1 MTPPSEPPR
10 RALDRRSFL
19 RLAGIGLASGTALT
33 LGGCGIFD
41 SREPINTSG
50 RVDFRN
56 PLRIPPLAE
65 GTVRDGTRV
74 FDLVT
79 QTGRT
84 RIVDAGVADTWGVNG
99 ALLGPTLRARRG
111 ERVAVNLR
119 NDLPETTTLHWHG
132 MHLPA
137 VADGGPHQA
146 VEPGR
151 TWSPSWTIAQPA
163 ATLWYHPHPHGQTER
178 HVYRGLGGLF
188 ILDDDEES
196 ALALPRD
203 YGIDDIPVIVQDK
216 TFDDAGQL
224 VETDRVDN
232 GMLGDTILVN
242 GTAAPVF
249 QAAATHTR
257 LRLLNASTARSY
269 AFGVSDGRSL
279 ELIATDGGLL
289 PAPVTIERILLTP
302 GERAEVILQLEAGE
316 SVTLRSYP
324 QEMGLSDSRARST
337 GAADELDILLVR
349 AVADLRTS
357 PALPRVLANAPDLHT
372 HRVAATRSFELRSD
386 RINGESMDMAR
397 IDDVIT
403 VDTTEIWEVRN
414 AHGQPH
420 NFHVHDTQFQV
431 VSIGGESPPPEL
443 SGWKDTIY
451 LPPDVDIRIA
461 LRFTDYT
468 DPAVPYMYHCH
479 LLWHEDKGMMGQFV
493 VVEEGQSPTS
503 NGNHHGPGHG

>member
-1 MTPPSEPPR
+1 MTPASGPSR
-10 RALDRRSFL
+10 HAMSRRSFL
-19 RLAGIGLASGTALT
+19 GLAGAGLAVAS
-33 LGGCGIFD
+33 CGVFD
-41 SREPINTSG
+41 ARDPISTVG
-50 RVDFRN
+50 RVDFRD

-65 GTVRDGTRV
+65 SVVRDGARV
-74 FDLVT
+74 FELVT
-79 QTGRT
+79 QAGRT

-111 ERVAVNLR
+111 ERVLVHVR

-137 VADGGPHQA
+137 AADGGPHQA
-146 VEPGR
+146 VEPGA
-151 TWSPSWTIAQPA
+151 TWSPSWTIDQPA

-188 ILDDDEES
+188 IVDDDEES

-203 YGIDDIPVIVQDK
+203 YGVDDIPVIVQDK
-216 TFDDAGQL
+216 TFDDSGRL

-249 QAAATHTR
+249 EASATRTR

-269 AFGVSDGRSL
+269 AFGIDDDRPL

-289 PAPVTIERILLTP
+289 PAPVPTRRVLLTP
-302 GERAEVILQLEAGE
+302 GERAEVILHLEPGE
-316 SVTLRSYP
+316 SVVLRSYP
-324 QEMGLSDSRARST
+324 QELGLSASRARTT
-337 GAADELDILLVR
+337 GATDELDVMLVR
-349 AVADLRTS
+349 AVADPRRS
-357 PALPRVLANAPDLHT
+357 PAPPRVLAAAPDLHT

-386 RINGESMDMAR
+386 RINGESMDMGR
-397 IDDVIT
+397 IDEVVT

-420 NFHVHDTQFQV
+420 NFHVHDVRFQV
-431 VSIGGESPPPEL
+431 LSIGGEPPPPEL

-451 LPPDVDIRIA
+451 LPPDVDIRLA
-461 LRFTDYT
+461 LRFTDHT

-493 VVEEGQSPTS
+493 VVDEGQSATA
-503 NGNHHGPGHG
+503 GGHGHG